1 MRIEK
6 RNRWHESQKEV
17 SIARINK
24 GGIIMHELQNSR
36 NISATVQQVIN
47 GNNILESLHENI
59 K

>member
-1 MRIEK
+1 MAK
-6 RNRWHESQKEV
+6 RNKWHQSENEV
-17 SIARINK
+17 SIARIDK
-24 GGIIMHELQNSR
+24 GGIIMHDLQNAS